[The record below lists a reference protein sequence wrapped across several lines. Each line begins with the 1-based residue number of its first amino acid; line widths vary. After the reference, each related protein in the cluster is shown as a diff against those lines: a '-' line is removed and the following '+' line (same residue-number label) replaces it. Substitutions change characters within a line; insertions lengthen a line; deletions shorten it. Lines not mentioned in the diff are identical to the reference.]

1 MGAVMRALTSTV
13 ELAST
18 VPMEEISR
26 GTSAVEDCT
35 VRTAWGA
42 FALAAAGVGW
52 RLQERVVERIMR
64 AEIWR
69 YGDTGEVFLR
79 LACGDE

>member
-1 MGAVMRALTSTV
+1 MRALTSTV

-26 GTSAVEDCT
+26 GTSAVEDWT

-42 FALAAAGVGW
+42 LALAAAGVGW
-52 RLQERVVERIMR
+52 RLQEKVVERIKR